1 MDESGTSKISMLI
14 SILFDA
20 RTKAHQLHLQ
30 TKSYAQHKALNE
42 YYDEIIG
49 LADSLAEAYQGR
61 EGVITKY
68 PKVSLND
75 SDPIKLV
82 EQVRTWIDKNRKACS
97 PYSELQNIIDEVQ
110 DLNNST
116 LYKLRN
122 LF

>member
-68 PKVSLND
+68 PKISLND